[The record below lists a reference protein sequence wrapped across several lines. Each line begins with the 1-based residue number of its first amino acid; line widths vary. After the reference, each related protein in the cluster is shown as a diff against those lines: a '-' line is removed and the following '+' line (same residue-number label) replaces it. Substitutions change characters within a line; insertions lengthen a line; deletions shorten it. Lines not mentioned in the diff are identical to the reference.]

1 MTQELSQ
8 RGSKRILSPPYLN
21 FIDYLKKALHLCWA
35 ENIGDGVS
43 REIFVLDWT
52 PQIHN
57 FLLSNIDTE
66 LSAEIHKLWNEIHSP
81 CLTAGPEIILK

>member
-1 MTQELSQ
+1 MTISKKSLS
-8 RGSKRILSPPYLN
+8 
-21 FIDYLKKALHLCWA
+21 LHLCWA

-43 REIFVLDWT
+43 RKIFVLDWT

-66 LSAEIHKLWNEIHSP
+66 LSAEIHKLWNEIHPP
-81 CLTAGPEIILK
+81 CLTAGPEILLKFLPDTFIAWTKARA